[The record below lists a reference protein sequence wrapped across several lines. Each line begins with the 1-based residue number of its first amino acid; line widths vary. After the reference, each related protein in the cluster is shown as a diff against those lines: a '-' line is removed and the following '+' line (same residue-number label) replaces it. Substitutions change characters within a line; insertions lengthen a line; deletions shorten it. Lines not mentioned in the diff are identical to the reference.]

1 MDQAT
6 SQAPVPVLHAIS
18 GPRPRH
24 PHHPVRPHADPL
36 THGLPYSLAQVGP
49 CADHLPAPSTSTVPP
64 RRPHCCVLHNYWRRR
79 ARAHAHEHD
88 PLSTSTLVPSST
100 RLYTL
105 ISVLEEVVVFDRAT
119 SIRKAMADAAIHP
132 TGRCRRFVESV
143 SKSRIEKRG

>member
-1 MDQAT
+1 
-6 SQAPVPVLHAIS
+6 VPVLHAIS

-105 ISVLEEVVVFDRAT
+105 ISVLEEVVVC
-119 SIRKAMADAAIHP
+119 SIGQLVLGKPWPTRRSTPPVGADALWKACPHL
-132 TGRCRRFVESV
+132 G
-143 SKSRIEKRG
+143 